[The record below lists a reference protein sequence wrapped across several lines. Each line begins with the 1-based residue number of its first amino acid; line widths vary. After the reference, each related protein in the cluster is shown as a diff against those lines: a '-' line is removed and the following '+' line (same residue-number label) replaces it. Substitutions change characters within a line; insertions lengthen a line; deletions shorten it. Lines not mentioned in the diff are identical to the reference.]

1 MDVCSKKKID
11 MPTSAI
17 SRRGPRHQQKW
28 DALFMFPSG
37 AKTRGETGRSL
48 YIFRTQT
55 TQERSILTLFL
66 PSFVFS
72 LSLSL
77 SLSLPLPNYAPPL
90 VAIPQVVVPVR
101 VIQDINAETDVG
113 VDRRVSFS
121 PFSWTDNLSQ
131 WCFLD
136 PLSTHDVLGERRRLI
151 RSRLINHAIN

>member
-1 MDVCSKKKID
+1 MDVYSKKKLTCPHPRSHAEVRD
-11 MPTSAI
+11 TNRSEMHYLCFRRARKPAERQVGRYI
-17 SRRGPRHQQKW
+17 SSERRRHKSGP
-28 DALFMFPSG
+28 F
-37 AKTRGETGRSL
+37 SL
-48 YIFRTQT
+48 
-55 TQERSILTLFL
+55 
-66 PSFVFS
+66 SFYPLLCS

-90 VAIPQVVVPVR
+90 MAIPQVVVPVR

-136 PLSTHDVLGERRRLI
+136 SLSTHDVLGERRRLI